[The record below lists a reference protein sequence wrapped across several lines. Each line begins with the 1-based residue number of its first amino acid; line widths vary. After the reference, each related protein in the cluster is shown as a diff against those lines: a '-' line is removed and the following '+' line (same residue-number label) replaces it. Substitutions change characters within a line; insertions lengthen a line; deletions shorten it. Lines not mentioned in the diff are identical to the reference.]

1 MQKFERIERLPPY
14 TFAVVTDLKV
24 KARRAGEDIIDLGM
38 GNPDMPT
45 PKHIVDKLIEAARN
59 PKNHRYSASKG
70 IVKLRKAICDWYQKR
85 FQVELDP
92 ESEAIVTMGAK
103 EGLSHLVLSTIVR
116 GDVVFVPTPTY
127 PIHTYSVLIA
137 GGDVR
142 KIPFFGGIFNGS
154 EFLDELQVACKQ
166 TWPKPKMLIISFPH
180 NPTTAVTDLGF
191 FEKIISFAREHKL
204 LVIHDLA
211 YGDLCFDGYQAPSI
225 LQVPGAKD
233 VAVELTSMSK
243 SYNMPGWRVGFAVGN
258 KAMIHAL
265 TRLKSYLDYGMFQ
278 PIQIASIIA
287 LNSSQECVKETVKAY
302 RDRRDALIDGLER
315 AGWIVEP
322 PRATMFVWARI
333 PEQWRSMGSLEFSKL
348 LLTKGKVVV
357 SPGIG
362 FGEYGDE
369 WVRFALVENKHRIL
383 QATRG
388 IRRVLSQPVK
398 EARR

>member
-1 MQKFERIERLPPY
+1 
-14 TFAVVTDLKV
+14 
-24 KARRAGEDIIDLGM
+24 
-38 GNPDMPT
+38 
-45 PKHIVDKLIEAARN
+45 
-59 PKNHRYSASKG
+59 
-70 IVKLRKAICDWYQKR
+70 
-85 FQVELDP
+85 
-92 ESEAIVTMGAK
+92 
-103 EGLSHLVLSTIVR
+103 
-116 GDVVFVPTPTY
+116 
-127 PIHTYSVLIA
+127 
-137 GGDVR
+137 
-142 KIPFFGGIFNGS
+142 
-154 EFLDELQVACKQ
+154 
-166 TWPKPKMLIISFPH
+166 MLIISFPH

-287 LNSSQECVKETVKAY
+287 LNSSQECVKDTVKAY
-302 RDRRDALIDGLER
+302 RDRRDTLIDGLER

-333 PEQWRSMGSLEFSKL
+333 PEQWKGMGSLEFSKL

-362 FGEYGDE
+362 FGEYGDD

-388 IRRVLSQPVK
+388 IRNVLRQPIK
-398 EARR
+398 EVRR